1 MLIKNKYPRGT
12 LKFLEGEWREVMLLF
27 QQLCT
32 GEHRMT
38 DDGVMVERVTVK
50 QFPPETFINCVYT
63 IIEQINDAYGAMAV
77 DDVYRQLDFATPHKN
92 VPPASGAKE
101 YNYCCDRF
109 YERSI
114 IFGGVYYV
122 LAIQNPE
129 LTDVL
134 EKVYTTAN
142 YPDAIPYLN
151 HFINALKHRSEN
163 NEEMEDFIDPCHIPD
178 IQALDQSYRYLSPKK
193 RKLRYQQIL
202 LSIESL
208 APEERTSQINMLY
221 ITVSYALRILI
232 RTYGLYE
239 EREYIPESEK
249 LTMTEI
255 IRVYKARFA
264 DQKDVIVPFIKSLL
278 EIKIPSAQDSSY
290 EELLND
296 NNISE
301 TQECSDIIEKIIKS
315 GQSGTTILNFN
326 APVGN
331 VNANV
336 EQLNVKKE

>member
-1 MLIKNKYPRGT
+1 MLIKNKYTRGT
-12 LKFLEGEWREVMLLF
+12 LRSLEGEWKEVMLLF
-27 QQLCT
+27 KQLCL
-32 GEHRMT
+32 GEHRRIT
-38 DDGVMVERVTVK
+38 DGVMMERVKVK
-50 QFPPETFINCVYT
+50 QFPPETFINCIYT
-63 IIEQINDAYGAMAV
+63 IVEQINDVYGAMLV
-77 DDVYRQLDFATPHKN
+77 DDVYRQLDYANPHQN
-92 VPPASGAKE
+92 IPPALGAKE
-101 YNYCCDRF
+101 YDYCCDRF

-142 YPDAIPYLN
+142 YPDAVPYLN
-151 HFINALKHRSEN
+151 HFINALKHRSED
-163 NEEMEDFIDPCHIPD
+163 NEVTEDVIDPCHIPD
-178 IQALDQSYRYLSPKK
+178 IQALDQSYRNLSPKK

-255 IRVYKARFA
+255 IRVYKARYA

-278 EIKIPSAQDSSY
+278 EIKIPSALDSSY
-290 EELLND
+290 MELLKED
-296 NNISE
+296 SISE
-301 TQECSDIIEKIIKS
+301 AQECSDIIEQIVNNRR
-315 GQSGTTILNFN
+315 SGTTVLNFN

-336 EQLNVKKE
+336 EQLNVTKE